1 MGPASRSP
9 APARTHPFFREEIV
23 LFPGVFVATQST
35 ANAWRHLTA
44 VARTFR
50 RNPALE
56 ADRYARTIQQTATG
70 GDAEK
75 GGRGSEVALFGASQ
89 LVQLEEQHGR
99 YIEEAAPVLAELVE
113 GDRDV
118 WAALEDLTRH
128 DWKAF
133 ERKVAAFA
141 RAGGTSLATLLRA
154 LSGIVA
160 VIDPG
165 GTLPTFTLDG
175 TETPPWSAK
184 PRQAAEWRRQLVAR
198 LEAPETAEGTAREL
212 AEEHLTAIFPP
223 EQFPG
228 LDHMARARLL
238 CEQERDRLRGARM
251 YYADADTTTVA
262 TRKAARPRKSPLD
275 PQRVPS
281 AAAGFLVLDQ
291 PVDYAP
297 GMAPLVAASW
307 SVWQVPGRSEDTP
320 TTWSVTL
327 YAHTAATP
335 PLAPIAF
342 ERLSAGDVLA
352 ETYEAAENADFAAR
366 AVVACWDLITQERVG
381 KGVVDVAE
389 DKRKPVKLR
398 ADRRRGITDDGTVR
412 LVTIRGRRESVPH
425 PRRETDWA
433 GPTRRYD
440 RGRWMVHEH
449 SRDHCMN
456 PALHHDGGC
465 THQDITV
472 LDYPKGP
479 TDKPFLDTVYV
490 VKPD

>member
-1 MGPASRSP
+1 M
-9 APARTHPFFREEIV
+9 
-23 LFPGVFVATQST
+23 FPGVFVATQAT

-44 VARTFR
+44 VARTFQ

-70 GDAEK
+70 GDAVK
-75 GGRGSEVALFGASQ
+75 GGRGSEVALFGAQ
-89 LVQLEEQHGR
+89 NLLQFEEEHGR
-99 YIEEAAPVLAELVE
+99 YIEEAAPALAELVE

-128 DWKAF
+128 DWTAF
-133 ERKVAAFA
+133 ERKVGQFE
-141 RAGGTSLATLLRA
+141 RASGMTLATLLSA
-154 LSGIVA
+154 LSGAAA
-160 VIDPG
+160 VLDPD

-175 TETPPWSAK
+175 TEAPPWSAK
-184 PRQAAEWRRQLVAR
+184 PQQVAEWRRQLVAR

-212 AEEHLTAIFPP
+212 AEEHLSAIFPP
-223 EQFPG
+223 EQFEG
-228 LDHMARARLL
+228 LDHVGRARLL

-251 YYADADTTTVA
+251 YFADADTTAVA
-262 TRKAARPRKSPLD
+262 TRKASRPRKSPLD

-281 AAAGFLVLDQ
+281 PCGFLVLDQ

-307 SVWQVPGRSEDTP
+307 SVWQPPGRSEDAP
-320 TTWSVTL
+320 TTWSLTL

-335 PLAPIAF
+335 PLAPVGF
-342 ERLSAGDVLA
+342 ERITAGDVFA
-352 ETYEAAENADFAAR
+352 EGDEADEEADFASR

-389 DKRKPVKLR
+389 EKRKPVKVR

-412 LVTIRGRRESVPH
+412 LVTIRGRRESVPR
-425 PRRETDWA
+425 PRQERTDGA

-440 RGRWMVHEH
+440 RGRWWVEEH
-449 SRDHCMN
+449 TRDHCMN
-456 PALHHDGGC
+456 SRLHRDGGC

-472 LDYPKGP
+472 LEHPKGP
-479 TDKPFLDTVYV
+479 ADKPFLDTVYV
-490 VKPD
+490 VKAD

>member
-1 MGPASRSP
+1 M
-9 APARTHPFFREEIV
+9 
-23 LFPGVFVATQST
+23 FPGVFVATQAT

-44 VARTFR
+44 VARTFQ

-70 GDAEK
+70 GDAVK

-89 LVQLEEQHGR
+89 LIQFEEEHGR

-113 GDRDV
+113 DDRDV

-128 DWKAF
+128 DWQAF
-133 ERKVAAFA
+133 ERKVAAFE
-141 RAGGTSLATLLRA
+141 RAGGMTLATLLGA
-154 LSGIVA
+154 LSGAAA
-160 VIDPG
+160 VLDPD

-175 TETPPWSAK
+175 TEAPPWSAK
-184 PRQAAEWRRQLVAR
+184 PRQVAEWRRQLVAR

-223 EQFPG
+223 ELFPG
-228 LDHMARARLL
+228 LDHVARARLL
-238 CEQERDRLRGARM
+238 CEQERARLRSARM
-251 YYADADTTTVA
+251 YYADADTTAVA

-281 AAAGFLVLDQ
+281 AAGFLVFDQ

-307 SVWQVPGRSEDTP
+307 SGWEVPGHSEDAP
-320 TTWSVTL
+320 ATWSVTL

-335 PLAPIAF
+335 PLAPVGF

-352 ETYEAAENADFAAR
+352 EKYAQMENADFAAR

-389 DKRKPVKLR
+389 ERRKPVKVR

-412 LVTIRGRRESVPH
+412 VVAIRGRQESVPR
-425 PRRETDWA
+425 PRRETDGT
-433 GPTRRYD
+433 GPSRRYD

-449 SRDHCMN
+449 TRDHCMN
-456 PALHHDGGC
+456 PAAHRDGGC

-479 TDKPFLDTVYV
+479 ADKPFLDTVYV
-490 VKPD
+490 VKAD

>member
-1 MGPASRSP
+1 
-9 APARTHPFFREEIV
+9 
-23 LFPGVFVATQST
+23 LYPGVFVATQAT
-35 ANAWRHLTA
+35 ANAWRHLAA
-44 VARTFR
+44 VARTYQ

-56 ADRYARTIQQTATG
+56 ADRYTRTIQQTVTG
-70 GDAEK
+70 GDADK
-75 GGRGSEVALFGASQ
+75 GGRGSEVALYGASQ
-89 LVQLEEQHGR
+89 LIQFEEEHGR
-99 YIEEAAPVLAELVE
+99 HLVPSEVRAVLAERV
-113 GDRDV
+113 GDDRPA
-118 WAALEDLTRH
+118 WAAVEDLIRH
-128 DWKAF
+128 DWSAF
-133 ERKVAAFA
+133 EGKVATFE
-141 RAGGTSLATLLRA
+141 RNGGRSLAPLLGA
-154 LSGIVA
+154 LSGAAA
-160 VIDPG
+160 VLDPD

-175 TETPPWSAK
+175 TEAPPWSAK
-184 PRQAAEWRRQLVAR
+184 PRQVAEWRRQLVAR

-223 EQFPG
+223 DLFPD
-228 LDHMARARLL
+228 LDHVARARLL
-238 CEQERDRLRGARM
+238 CEEERDRLRGARM
-251 YYADADTTTVA
+251 YYADADTTAVA

-281 AAAGFLVLDQ
+281 PSGFLVLDQ

-307 SVWQVPGRSEDTP
+307 NVWQVPGQSEDGP
-320 TTWSVTL
+320 TTWSLTL

-335 PLAPIAF
+335 PLAPVGF

-352 ETYEAAENADFAAR
+352 EKYAAAENADFAAR

-381 KGVVDVAE
+381 KGVVDIAE
-389 DKRKPVKLR
+389 ETRKPVKVR

-412 LVTIRGRRESVPH
+412 LVTIRGRRESVPR
-425 PRRETDWA
+425 PRRETDGTT

-449 SRDHCMN
+449 TRDHCMN
-456 PALHHDGGC
+456 PSLHSSGGC

-479 TDKPFLDTVYV
+479 ADKPFLETVYV
-490 VKPD
+490 VKAD

>member
-1 MGPASRSP
+1 M
-9 APARTHPFFREEIV
+9 
-23 LFPGVFVATQST
+23 FPGVFIATQAT

-44 VARTFR
+44 VARTVQ
-50 RNPALE
+50 RNPLLE
-56 ADRYARTIQQTATG
+56 ADRYASTIQRIATG

-89 LVQLEEQHGR
+89 LIQFEEEHGR
-99 YIEEAAPVLAELVE
+99 HTTESEVRAVLAERVGL
-113 GDRDV
+113 DRDV
-118 WAALEDLTRH
+118 WAAVEDLVRH
-128 DWKAF
+128 DWNAF
-133 ERKVAAFA
+133 ERKVAQFE
-141 RAGGTSLATLLRA
+141 RASGRPGFGGTSLATLLGA
-154 LSGIVA
+154 LGSVA
-160 VIDPG
+160 AVLDPD

-175 TETPPWSAK
+175 TEAPPWSTK
-184 PRQAAEWRRQLVAR
+184 PRQVAEWRRQLVAR
-198 LEAPETAEGTAREL
+198 LEAPETAEGTAREM
-212 AEEHLTAIFPP
+212 AEEHLTVLFPP
-223 EQFPG
+223 ELFRD
-228 LDHMARARLL
+228 LDHVARARLL

-251 YYADADTTTVA
+251 YYADADTTAVA

-281 AAAGFLVLDQ
+281 AAGFLVFDQ

-307 SVWQVPGRSEDTP
+307 NVWQAPGQPEGWP
-320 TTWSVTL
+320 TTWSLTL

-335 PLAPIAF
+335 PFAPVGF

-352 ETYEAAENADFAAR
+352 EKYAETENGDFAAR

-389 DKRKPVKLR
+389 EKRKPVKVR

-412 LVTIRGRRESVPH
+412 LVTIRGQQESVPH
-425 PRRETDWA
+425 PRREA
-433 GPTRRYD
+433 NGMGPARRYD

-449 SRDHCMN
+449 TRDHCMN
-456 PALHHDGGC
+456 PALHRDGGC

-479 TDKPFLDTVYV
+479 ADKPFLDTVYV
-490 VKPD
+490 VKVD

>member
-1 MGPASRSP
+1 M
-9 APARTHPFFREEIV
+9 
-23 LFPGVFVATQST
+23 FPGVFVATQAT

-44 VARTFR
+44 VARTYQ

-56 ADRYARTIQQTATG
+56 ADRYARTIKKTATG
-70 GDAEK
+70 GDADK
-75 GGRGSEVALFGASQ
+75 GGRGSEVALFGAQQ
-89 LVQLEEQHGR
+89 LIQFEEEHGR

-113 GDRDV
+113 DDRDV

-133 ERKVAAFA
+133 ERKVATFE
-141 RAGGTSLATLLRA
+141 RAGGMSLATLLGA
-154 LSGIVA
+154 LSGAAA
-160 VIDPG
+160 VLDPD

-175 TETPPWSAK
+175 TEASPWSAK
-184 PRQAAEWRRQLVAR
+184 PRQVAEWRRQLVAR
-198 LEAPETAEGTAREL
+198 LEAPETSEGTAREL
-212 AEEHLTAIFPP
+212 TEEQLTAIFPP
-223 EQFPG
+223 EVFPG
-228 LDHMARARLL
+228 LDHVGRARLL

-251 YYADADTTTVA
+251 YYADADTTAVA

-275 PQRVPS
+275 PQRVP
-281 AAAGFLVLDQ
+281 AASGFLVLDQ

-307 SVWQVPGRSEDTP
+307 SVWPGSGQSEDGP
-320 TTWSVTL
+320 TTWAVTL

-335 PLAPIAF
+335 PLAPVGF
-342 ERLSAGDVLA
+342 ERMSAGDVLA
-352 ETYEAAENADFAAR
+352 KKHEAEEGAENADFASR
-366 AVVACWDLITQERVG
+366 AIVACWDLITQERVG

-389 DKRKPVKLR
+389 ETRKPVKVR

-412 LVTIRGRRESVPH
+412 LVTIRGRRESVPR
-425 PRRETDWA
+425 PRRETDGT
-433 GPTRRYD
+433 GPARRYD

-449 SRDHCMN
+449 TRDHCMN
-456 PALHHDGGC
+456 PAAHSSGGC

-479 TDKPFLDTVYV
+479 ADKPFLDTVYV